1 MPSLHPT
8 LSHVRAV
15 VFDLGGT
22 LYEGD
27 APVPGVPEAVRTL
40 RDGGVPVRFLTNTTS
55 QSRRALVEKLRA
67 MDLPARAEHLHGPPA
82 AAGDFLRKRNAS
94 AHVLVPEG
102 AREDFDGVTQVSEG
116 GDGAPDYVV
125 VGDLGDAWTFD
136 RLNGAFRMIQEGGAG
151 LIGLG
156 RARYW
161 QGPGGALRL
170 DAGPFV
176 AALEQ
181 ATGREALVLGKPAP
195 RFFEAALAGLDV
207 PAAQVAL
214 VGDDAETD
222 VRAAMRAGLT
232 GVLVRT
238 GKFRDGDERGSDEN
252 PAPDAVLDSAADVV
266 TRDAT

>member
-1 MPSLHPT
+1 LDFLHPA

-27 APVPGVPEAVRTL
+27 APVLGVPEVVRAL
-40 RDGGVPVRFLTNTTS
+40 RAGGVAVRFLTNTTS
-55 QSRRALVEKLRA
+55 QSRRALIEKLRA
-67 MDLPARAEHLHGPPA
+67 MGLSVGKPEHLHGPPA
-82 AAGDFLRKRNAS
+82 AAGAFLRERNAS
-94 AHVLVPEG
+94 AHVLVPEA
-102 AREDFDGVTQVSEG
+102 AREDFDGVTQG
-116 GDGAPDYVV
+116 RDLRGTAPDYVV
-125 VGDLGDAWTFD
+125 VGDLGDEWTFD

-161 QGPGGALRL
+161 QGPDGALRL

-181 ATGREALVLGKPAP
+181 ATGRDALVLGKPAP
-195 RFFEAALAGLDV
+195 RFFEAALAGLDL

-238 GKFRDGDERGSDEN
+238 GKFREGDDRGSDEA

-266 TRDAT
+266 RDA